1 MLLYCD
7 DELQSQSAFGP
18 PRCRWHGCTASR
30 TGAAEPQVCAD
41 LLQIRQ
47 PRLAKPDRQLE
58 VVEYCLGEERAK
70 SLASLAASQP
80 EFQFAMAGPEPEES
94 ELSELPPGLH
104 CPW

>member
-58 VVEYCLGEERAK
+58 VVEYCLGEAIGSQVSRI
-70 SLASLAASQP
+70 SRSLAA
-80 EFQFAMAGPEPEES
+80 
-94 ELSELPPGLH
+94 
-104 CPW
+104 